1 MKRLLIIVF
10 PLILGACSLID
21 DDLKACGD
29 ELVIEYQVQLH
40 TELDMQLQTELST
53 EIEGPVRQTLKR
65 WLEPIFSDVAK
76 DVDFRFYLSDTDSLR
91 HRIQKEIN
99 GNHATYTIRL
109 PKENYMHLAVANMAE
124 DRQVQFSDGEQL
136 ATAVLHLPE
145 DRDIQSL
152 RTGIYTARLPMTMND
167 TIKHFDVQM
176 YMVTAAVALVIDT
189 TACKNLQD
197 MDGYMLGAAN
207 SFYISDSVFEYERPC
222 VILLERVP
230 VENQAN
236 HIAPRIKQLKSEE
249 PLPIT
254 CLGTVGF
261 PTEENDTT
269 GWNLVVTAT
278 LIENKHTTTT
288 LTIKDPLEAGTLR
301 IIKCAMDEN
310 GALDPNPNTENYHEV
325 GATVEFDWKPGDNHD
340 VDL

>member
-53 EIEGPVRQTLKR
+53 DIEEPVRRTLKN
-65 WLEPIFSDVAK
+65 WLDPIFSDVAK

-109 PKENYMHLAVANMAE
+109 PQENYMHLAVANMAG
-124 DRQVQFSDGEQL
+124 DRQVQLSGEEYSATMAMHLPDGE
-136 ATAVLHLPE
+136 
-145 DRDIQSL
+145 DIQPL
-152 RTGIYTARLPMTMND
+152 RTGLYTARLPMIMND
-167 TIKHFDVQM
+167 TIRHFDVHM

-189 TACKNLQD
+189 AACKNLQD

-207 SFYISDSVFEYERPC
+207 SFYISDSVFEYDRPC
-222 VILLERVP
+222 VFLLERVP
-230 VENQAN
+230 VDTQAN
-236 HIAPRIKQLKSEE
+236 HIAPSVKQQKSNE
-249 PLPIT
+249 PLPIA

-261 PTEENDTT
+261 PTQNDTT

-278 LIENKHTTTT
+278 LIENRHTTTT

-310 GALDPNPNTENYHEV
+310 GALDPNPNTEHYQEV

-340 VDL
+340 VDI